1 MGAAGGFDQVAQTT
15 GAEMISYS
23 VYVESGVAESLLRLK
38 STERGRLLRFFHKL
52 RANPFLEGDY
62 TEHDDIGRLLQVF
75 VIGRHAVV
83 FWVDHAVKEV
93 KILDFKPAG
102 N

>member
-1 MGAAGGFDQVAQTT
+1 MT
-15 GAEMISYS
+15 SYS
-23 VYVESGVAESLLRLK
+23 VYVEARVAESLPRLK
-38 STERGRLLRFFHKL
+38 PAEGERLLRFFHKL
-52 RANPFLEGDY
+52 RADPLLEGDY

-83 FWVDHAVKEV
+83 FWADHAVKEV
-93 KILDFKPAG
+93 KILDLKPAG

>member
-1 MGAAGGFDQVAQTT
+1 MT
-15 GAEMISYS
+15 SYS
-23 VYVESGVAESLLRLK
+23 VYVEARVAESLPRIK
-38 STERGRLLRFFHKL
+38 STERERLLRFLHKL
-52 RANPFLEGDY
+52 RVNPFLEGDY

-83 FWVDHAVKEV
+83 FWTDHAVKEV
-93 KILDFKPAG
+93 KILDLKPAG